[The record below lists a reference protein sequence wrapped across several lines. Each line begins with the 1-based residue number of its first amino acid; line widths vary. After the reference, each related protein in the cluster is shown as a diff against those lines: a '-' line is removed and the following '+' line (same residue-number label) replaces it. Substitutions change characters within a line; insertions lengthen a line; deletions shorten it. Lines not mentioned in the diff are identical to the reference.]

1 MIIQVVIAQLFYFG
15 LIAYAGYR
23 RGLRRE
29 LLVLAASGGTLL
41 ALRWFSLRFPA
52 PAAPATSLALGD
64 AMWRALF
71 DLPAWRALLQQSPLF
86 LLLWLLACGLAYGVG
101 QQRLAAGRAPH
112 ALAGAL
118 AAAANGWIFLHLLLP
133 WLTVQLSLG
142 GLGLANA
149 FALPALPV
157 DAQAW
162 LAAAQEYRATLLV
175 IAAIGLLVYWVS
187 RRHRPSAS

>member
-1 MIIQVVIAQLFYFG
+1 MIIQVVIAQFFYFG

-41 ALRWFSLRFPA
+41 ALRWFSLRFPS

-101 QQRLAAGRAPH
+101 QQRLSAGRAPH

-118 AAAANGWIFLHLLLP
+118 AAAANGWIFLQLLLP

-149 FALPALPV
+149 FALPALPA

>member
-41 ALRWFSLRFPA
+41 ALRWFSLRFPS
-52 PAAPATSLALGD
+52 PDAPATSLALGD
-64 AMWRALF
+64 AMWLALF

-86 LLLWLLACGLAYGVG
+86 LLLWLLACGAAYGLG
-101 QQRLAAGRAPH
+101 QQRLSAGRARH

-118 AAAANGWIFLHLLLP
+118 AGAANGWIFLQLLLP
-133 WLTVQLSLG
+133 WLTVKLSLG
-142 GLGLANA
+142 GRGLANA
-149 FALPALPV
+149 ALPALPAN
-157 DAQAW
+157 AQAW
-162 LAAAQEYRATLLV
+162 LAAAQEYRATLLA